1 MKNEMKERKEKNK
14 TIERNMQ
21 EKWNEHLPPHLISFN
36 LIIHKSIFQM
46 KSVFLCNLMRA
57 IDEN

>member
-1 MKNEMKERKEKNK
+1 MKEEKKNKEKK
-14 TIERNMQ
+14 TKERNMQ